1 MKFLINKYTIAV
13 VMGLSLTGCSKDFL
27 DKTNPNKPVDVV
39 FWRDENDAVSAVATV
54 YSPIRNQMSGYY
66 GAWSGYQTM
75 NRADDTFFLVG
86 EEAFTWEFVNF
97 LNSASTGN
105 SEFGSLYKGINRA
118 NVFFKN
124 INKVPM
130 DEAKKK
136 QLIGEV
142 SFLRGMYYFLLA
154 ANWGDVPL
162 RLTVA
167 TDDAEPGEAAS
178 APEAEIW
185 KQVIADFKVAKEN
198 LPVDRPAS
206 ELGRVTKGAA
216 IAHLGKA
223 LVYTKQYGEAEKELK
238 VLLSSP
244 YNYDL
249 VADYQDNFK
258 HTTKF
263 NKESVWELAYD
274 GTLSSGGVWG
284 NDEPNSHLGMV
295 LPNFVGPDGTGAWF
309 KIMPTPAIIRDFIAE
324 ERPAGSD
331 TRFDKRMNA
340 SFLWKYSDYQ
350 TGAVDGKWYGNQTF
364 DDIWAACG
372 EKFKRHAPNELEKAF
387 PTIDG
392 KQGRFLMNKYT
403 NAYMNAAGSNSHYD
417 PAKNNNNNL
426 RVFRFSEVLL
436 LHAEAC
442 AQNGNIADASS
453 SLKRIRNRAGLA
465 NKTWSGKDDLMKEIM
480 KQNELEFFFEG
491 HRFFDLKR
499 WFAYADMK
507 KIFVDNKKQ
516 GANNFGPKHYYLPI
530 PQGELNTNTKIEQH
544 PLWR

>member
-1 MKFLINKYTIAV
+1 
-13 VMGLSLTGCSKDFL
+13 
-27 DKTNPNKPVDVV
+27 
-39 FWRDENDAVSAVATV
+39 
-54 YSPIRNQMSGYY
+54 
-66 GAWSGYQTM
+66 M
-75 NRADDTFFLVG
+75 NRADDTFFLIG
-86 EEAFTWEFVNF
+86 EEAFTWDYVNF
-97 LNSASTGN
+97 RNSASTAE
-105 SEFGSLYKGINRA
+105 SDFGRLYRGINRA

-124 INKVPM
+124 IEKVPM
-130 DEAKKK
+130 DETKKK

-154 ANWGDVPL
+154 ANYGDVPL

-167 TDDAEPGEAAS
+167 TDDAEPGDAES

-185 KQVIADFKVAKEN
+185 KQVIADFKIAKEN

-206 ELGRVTKGAA
+206 ESGRVTRGAA
-216 IAHLGKA
+216 IAYLGKA
-223 LVYTKQYGEAEKELK
+223 LVYTKQYGEAETELK
-238 VLLSSP
+238 ALLSAP
-244 YNYDL
+244 YDYDL

-284 NDEPNSHLGMV
+284 DDSQNSHLGMV
-295 LPNFVGPDGTGAWF
+295 LPNFIGPDGTGAWF
-309 KIMPTPAIIRDFIAE
+309 KIMPSPAIIRDFIAE

-350 TGAVDGKWYGNQTF
+350 AGATDGKWYGDQTF
-364 DDIWAACG
+364 DDIWAACQ
-372 EKFKRHAPNELEKAF
+372 EKFKRHPAEELEFGF
-387 PTIDG
+387 PKIDG

-417 PAKNNNNNL
+417 PANNNNNNL

-442 AQNGNIADASS
+442 AQNGNTADAAS
-453 SLKRIRNRAGLA
+453 SLKRVRDRAGLA
-465 NKTWSGKDDLMKEIM
+465 NKTWSGKDDLMKEII

-499 WFAYADMK
+499 WYDYADMK

-516 GANNFGPKHYYLPI
+516 GANNFEPKHYYLPI
-530 PQGELNTNTKIEQH
+530 PQDELNTNTKIEQH

>member
-1 MKFLINKYTIAV
+1 MKFLINKYTIAAV
-13 VMGLSLTGCSKDFL
+13 LGLSLTGCSKDFL
-27 DKTNPNKPVDVV
+27 DKINPNKPVEAV
-39 FWRDENDAVSAVATV
+39 FWANENDAVSAVATV
-54 YSPIRNQMSGYY
+54 YSPIRSQMYGYY
-66 GAWSGYQTM
+66 AAYTGYQTM
-75 NRADDTFFLVG
+75 NRADDTFFLIG
-86 EEAFTWEFVNF
+86 EEAFTWDYVNF
-97 LNSASTGN
+97 RNSASTAE
-105 SEFGSLYKGINRA
+105 SDFGRLYRGINRA

-124 INKVPM
+124 IDKVPM
-130 DEAKKK
+130 DETKKK
-136 QLIGEV
+136 QLISEV

-154 ANWGDVPL
+154 ANYGDVPL

-167 TDDAEPGEAAS
+167 TDDAEPGEAVS

-185 KQVIADFKVAKEN
+185 KQVIVDFKVAKEN
-198 LPVDRPAS
+198 LPVDRPDS
-206 ELGRVTKGAA
+206 ESGRVTKGAA
-216 IAHLGKA
+216 IAYLGKA
-223 LVYTKQYGEAEKELK
+223 LVYTKQYGEAETELK
-238 VLLSSP
+238 ALLSSP

-284 NDEPNSHLGMV
+284 DDQSNSHLGMV
-295 LPNFVGPDGTGAWF
+295 LPNFIGPDGTGAWF
-309 KIMPTPAIIRDFIAE
+309 KIMPSPAIIRDFISE

-350 TGAVDGKWYGNQTF
+350 TGATDGKWYGNQTF
-364 DDIWAACG
+364 DDIWAACQ
-372 EKFKRHAPNELEKAF
+372 EKLKRHPAEELEFGF

-442 AQNGNIADASS
+442 AQNGNTADAAS
-453 SLKRIRNRAGLA
+453 SLKRIRDRAGLA
-465 NKTWSGKDDLMKEIM
+465 SKTWSGKDDLMKEIM

-499 WFAYADMK
+499 WYAHAEMK

-516 GANNFGPKHYYLPI
+516 GANNFEPKHYYLPI
-530 PQGELNTNTKIEQH
+530 PQDEMNTNTKIEQH